1 VTPRFFKTGRQ
12 PQTGAYAAAK
22 PAALALSVLLV
33 ASLGAG
39 CGRRGALEPPPGTP
53 NAARAQVQASPSTD
67 FGSGASFR
75 PDRRTDVGDVARDPL
90 APVTPQM
97 VPGQAQQIQ
106 NLPVGPQTV
115 SAGSAGLRTTPRDL
129 RRSPPPNRGF
139 ILDPLL

>member
-12 PQTGAYAAAK
+12 PQPGAFASPK

-33 ASLGAG
+33 AALGAG
-39 CGRRGALEPPPGTP
+39 CGRRGALEPPPGTQG
-53 NAARAQVQASPSTD
+53 AAPAAAQTSAATG

-75 PDRRTDVGDVARDPL
+75 SDRRTDVGEAPRDPL
-90 APVTPQM
+90 APATPQM
-97 VPGQAQQIQ
+97 APGQAQQIQ

-129 RRSPPPNRGF
+129 RRSPPPARGF